1 MALTLGLV
9 LAVILMMELKR
20 TIFPILRDH
29 MSAWKRLVDD
39 TISYVEEESIKHVL
53 SNSNGYHDNI
63 RFIYEP
69 KK

>member
-9 LAVILMMELKR
+9 LALILMMELKR
-20 TIFPILRDH
+20 TIFPILTDH

-39 TISYVEEESIKHVL
+39 TISYVEEESIKYVL

-63 RFIYEP
+63 RFIYET

>member
-20 TIFPILRDH
+20 TIFPILTDH

-39 TISYVEEESIKHVL
+39 TISYVEEESIKHVKWL
-53 SNSNGYHDNI
+53 
-63 RFIYEP
+63 P
-69 KK
+69 